1 MNIKFIKDSNTF
13 KSGAVAD
20 VEEMYSRAF
29 IAMGF
34 AEEVEDTPK
43 TKETPKPKAK
53 TTTKKTTAK

>member
-1 MNIKFIKDSNTF
+1 MKLKFIKDSNTF

-34 AEEVEDTPK
+34 AEEHTEA
-43 TKETPKPKAK
+43 KEEPKPKAK

>member
-1 MNIKFIKDSNTF
+1 MKIKFIKDSNTF
-13 KSGAVAD
+13 KSGAEVE

-34 AEEVEDTPK
+34 AEEYTEP
-43 TKETPKPKAK
+43 KETPKPKAK

>member
-13 KSGAVAD
+13 KSGALAD

-34 AEEVEDTPK
+34 AEEVKEDKPK
-43 TKETPKPKAK
+43 AEIKDKPKAK
-53 TTTKKTTAK
+53 TTTKKTAK